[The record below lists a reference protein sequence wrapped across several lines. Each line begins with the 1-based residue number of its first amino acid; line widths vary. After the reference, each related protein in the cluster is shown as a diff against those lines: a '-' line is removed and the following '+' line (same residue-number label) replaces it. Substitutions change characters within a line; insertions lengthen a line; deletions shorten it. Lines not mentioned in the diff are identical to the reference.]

1 MNEICKIC
9 GSETREFYD
18 KQFDTNFYHCP
29 NCEFISKDENS
40 IISEVDELA
49 IYNYHNNS
57 IEDQH
62 FVDYFKRF
70 LDSAV
75 MKHVGSGKKGLD
87 FGSGP
92 SPVLSMILERDY
104 GYEMDIYDMFFSPEK
119 TYIDKK
125 YDLITCTEVIEHLK
139 NPMEYFLLFKELL
152 EGDGTLGIMT
162 LFHANSDEEFCN
174 WHYRR
179 DRSHISF
186 FTEKT
191 MKVIGEKIGLELVFT
206 DNNRYSVF
214 R

>member
-1 MNEICKIC
+1 MNGICKIC

-18 KQFDTNFYHCP
+18 EIFDTKFYHCS

-40 IISEVDELA
+40 IISEKDELK
-49 IYNYHNNS
+49 IYKYHNNS

-75 MKHVGSGKKGLD
+75 MKNVSSGKKGLD

-92 SPVLSMILERDY
+92 SSVLSMILERDY

-152 EGDGTLGIMT
+152 KDDGTLGIMT
-162 LFHANSDEEFCN
+162 LFHANSDEKFCD

-186 FTEKT
+186 FTAKT
-191 MKVIGEKIGLELVFT
+191 MKVISEKIGLELVFT

>member
-1 MNEICKIC
+1 MNGICKIC

-18 KQFDTNFYHCP
+18 KQFDTKFYHCP

-40 IISEVDELA
+40 IISEEDELK
-49 IYNYHNNS
+49 IYRYHNNS
-57 IEDQH
+57 IEDKH
-62 FVDYFKRF
+62 YVDYFKRF

-75 MKHVGSGKKGLD
+75 MKHVGCGKKGLD

-92 SPVLSMILERDY
+92 SPVLSMILKRDY

-119 TYIDKK
+119 TYIDRK

-152 EGDGTLGIMT
+152 EDDGTLGIMT
-162 LFHANSDEEFCN
+162 LFHVNSDDEFFN

-186 FTEKT
+186 FTAKT

-206 DNNRYSVF
+206 DNKRYSVF